1 MMPVAATYE
10 PRDPSRTVLYKVIAG
25 SGFGYERVALLP
37 SAHAVAEEGE
47 RPELK
52 GPRCGSVNGFSFAT
66 ASAIGP
72 KGLSL
77 HANTAIPAHRRDQ

>member
-47 RPELK
+47 RPAFK
-52 GPRCGSVNGFSFAT
+52 RPSCASVNGFS
-66 ASAIGP
+66 
-72 KGLSL
+72 L
-77 HANTAIPAHRRDQ
+77 HTNTEIPAHRRGQLER